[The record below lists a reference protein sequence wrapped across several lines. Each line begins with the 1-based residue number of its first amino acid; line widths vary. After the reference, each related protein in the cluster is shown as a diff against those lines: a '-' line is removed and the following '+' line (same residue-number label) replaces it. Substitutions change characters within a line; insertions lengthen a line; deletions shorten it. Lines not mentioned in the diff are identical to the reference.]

1 LTPYVPNGITGYD
14 DDDAFLNIRMRST
27 SDLKVSWSEGG
38 ELEGVKKFGEDA
50 DRQKYLLV
58 WI

>member
-1 LTPYVPNGITGYD
+1 
-14 DDDAFLNIRMRST
+14 MCST
-27 SDLKVSWSEGG
+27 NDLQVSRSEGE

>member
-1 LTPYVPNGITGYD
+1 
-14 DDDAFLNIRMRST
+14 MCST
-27 SDLKVSWSEGG
+27 NDLKLSWSEG
-38 ELEGVKKFGEDA
+38 EKLERVKKFGEDA

>member
-1 LTPYVPNGITGYD
+1 
-14 DDDAFLNIRMRST
+14 MCST
-27 SDLKVSWSEGG
+27 NDLKVSWSEGE
-38 ELEGVKKFGEDA
+38 ELGGVKKFGEDA